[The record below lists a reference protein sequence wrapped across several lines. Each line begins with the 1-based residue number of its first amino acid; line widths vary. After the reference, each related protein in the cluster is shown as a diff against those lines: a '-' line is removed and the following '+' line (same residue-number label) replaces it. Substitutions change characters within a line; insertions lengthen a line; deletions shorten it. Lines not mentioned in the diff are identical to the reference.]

1 MENRIQPVLCC
12 VGADVAGEPTQFLM
26 ERAAS
31 AGHLDW
37 HVITVEVAGDQLS
50 KAWEGMHAMGF
61 KAVRFF
67 VTHQADAMRMVTQ
80 ASPDDLFI
88 GGITSALRVGDQ
100 WTMWHN
106 SGPALLELL
115 SARLSW
121 SDAMC
126 WVHGSSA
133 KTRSFLVACQTNAP
147 RKIYWTG
154 SGISLPISDSE
165 QPSEVTAALPE
176 SVAKLPLVIL
186 PTDREHEIAEALTDQ
201 ATAEAAFSVVVHI
214 GDFDTRHLDLL
225 LAHQPDGE
233 CALAIVNAVPGSR
246 RKLNDAWKVGEVLVF
261 TPADLVV
268 AEEAYDQA
276 RWTGQPV
283 NIELLRE
290 AYEEYVDF

>member
-1 MENRIQPVLCC
+1 MENRIQPILCC

-31 AGHLDW
+31 AEHLDW

-50 KAWEGMHAMGF
+50 KAWDGMNAMGF
-61 KAVRFF
+61 QAVRFF
-67 VTHQADAMRMVTQ
+67 QTHQADAMRLVTQ

-88 GGITSALRVGDQ
+88 GGITSALRVGDH

-115 SARLSW
+115 ASRLRW
-121 SDAMC
+121 SDAIC

-154 SGISLPISDSE
+154 SGIDLRDSE
-165 QPSEVTAALPE
+165 SETSPSVAAALPE
-176 SVAKLPLVIL
+176 SISKLPLVLL
-186 PTDREHEIAEALTDQ
+186 PPDREHEIAEALTNP
-201 ATAEAAFSVVVHI
+201 ATAEAFSAVVHI
-214 GDFDTRHLDLL
+214 GEFDSRHLDLL
-225 LAHQPDGE
+225 LAHQPDNE

-246 RKLNDAWKVGEVLVF
+246 RKLSDAWKVGEVLVIS
-261 TPADLVV
+261 PADSVV
-268 AEEAYDQA
+268 AEEAFDQA